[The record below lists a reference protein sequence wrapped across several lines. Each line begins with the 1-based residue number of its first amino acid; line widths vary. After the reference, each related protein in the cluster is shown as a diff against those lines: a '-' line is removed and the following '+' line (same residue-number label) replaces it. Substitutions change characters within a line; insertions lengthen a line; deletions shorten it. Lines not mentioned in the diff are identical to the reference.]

1 MIAMKTMKAMK
12 STTMKAMKAKK
23 DMEGGNIYRRYVW
36 DEEWTWTVSGLTK
49 CDLVKDKNG
58 NIKSKKLVENGKKN
72 PWIAAIL
79 QARQELN
86 MQGLQL
92 KKGSLLYKK
101 AISIY
106 SISRGADNHL
116 CATRLA
122 RMC

>member
-1 MIAMKTMKAMK
+1 MCGTK
-12 STTMKAMKAKK
+12 SS
-23 DMEGGNIYRRYVW
+23 I
-36 DEEWTWTVSGLTK
+36 TK

>member
-1 MIAMKTMKAMK
+1 MKTMKAMK

-23 DMEGGNIYRRYVW
+23 DMEEGNIYRQYVW

-58 NIKSKKLVENGKKN
+58 NIKSKKLVDNGKKN

-116 CATRLA
+116 CATRVA

>member
-58 NIKSKKLVENGKKN
+58 NIN

-106 SISRGADNHL
+106 SISRGAGNHL
-116 CATRLA
+116 CATQLA

>member
-23 DMEGGNIYRRYVW
+23 DMEEGNIYRRYVW

-106 SISRGADNHL
+106 SISRGAGNHL
-116 CATRLA
+116 CATQLA

>member
-1 MIAMKTMKAMK
+1 MKAMKAMKAMKTM
-12 STTMKAMKAKK
+12 TRKAMKAKK
-23 DMEGGNIYRRYVW
+23 DMEEGNIYRRYVW
-36 DEEWTWTVSGLTK
+36 EGEWTWTVSGLTK

-86 MQGLQL
+86 RRGLQL

-101 AISIY
+101 AISMY
-106 SISRGADNHL
+106 SNSRGADHHL
-116 CATRLA
+116 CATQLA
-122 RMC
+122 RIC